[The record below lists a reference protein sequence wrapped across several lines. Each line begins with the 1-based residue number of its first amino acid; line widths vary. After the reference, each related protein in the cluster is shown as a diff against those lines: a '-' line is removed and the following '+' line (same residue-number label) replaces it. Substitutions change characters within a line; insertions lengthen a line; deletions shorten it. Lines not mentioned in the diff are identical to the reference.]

1 MTMKNKIVVIGSSGH
16 AKVVLDIIERE
27 GQYHIAGLIDTYK
40 PAGEAFFGY
49 EILGAEETLVKL
61 VSNGD
66 VYGGIIA
73 IGDNWIRHLAAEKIR
88 SLLPGFKFVSAI
100 HPSASLARGATVGD
114 GSVLMAG
121 AIVNSDSRVGN
132 FCILNTNASLD
143 HDSVMED
150 FSSLAPNA
158 TTGGNVAIGGFSAIS
173 MGANIIHG
181 LKIGKHSVVG
191 AGAVVLDDLQDYCV
205 AYGIPARV
213 IGKRH
218 EGDKYL

>member
-1 MTMKNKIVVIGSSGH
+1 MTNNIVVIGSSGH
-16 AKVVLDIIERE
+16 AKVVMDILERE

-40 PAGEAFFGY
+40 AAGESIFGY
-49 EILGAEETLVKL
+49 EILGTEEILAKL
-61 VSNGD
+61 VSSGE
-66 VYGGIIA
+66 VFGGIIA
-73 IGDNWIRHLAAEKIR
+73 IGDNWMRHLVAEKIK
-88 SLLPGFKFVSAI
+88 SLVPEFKFVSAV
-100 HPSASLARGATVGD
+100 HPSASIARGVMVGE

-121 AIVNSDSRVGN
+121 VIVNSDSRVGN

-158 TTGGNVAIGGFSAIS
+158 TTGGNVTIGGFGAIS

-181 LKIGKHSVVG
+181 LHIGKHTVVG
-191 AGAVVLDDLQDYCV
+191 AGAVVLDDLQDFCV

-213 IGKRH
+213 ISKRH